1 MSYLQDNSSLRIL
14 NLSWNGFYL
23 EGCRA
28 LVRTLQFNSTLEVLD
43 LSNNRINRECLGHL
57 VKGLAKNTTLHTLIV
72 SHISHFSRTSD
83 RDFCCFSLCEITH
96 TVPACGKDKLED
108 LKVLRRSPD
117 LLNNCKTGQG
127 QLQLIM
133 KHILFYHIWG
143 LQLFWFSNLNNLTAQ

>member
-96 TVPACGKDKLED
+96 TVPACGKDKKRTAARPPYACLTSSRDIIVKVKRRHHVTSQQIQDFLEAFF
-108 LKVLRRSPD
+108 KFVQY
-117 LLNNCKTGQG
+117 K
-127 QLQLIM
+127 M
-133 KHILFYHIWG
+133 WY
-143 LQLFWFSNLNNLTAQ
+143 